1 MIDHKEI
8 EQRIWTTLNKL
19 RSDMSFS
26 SFRSTKLLELIGTS
40 LGQEKLDQILN
51 SKELIRAITNSDG
64 FTPPL
69 YIYNFINEIARLVN
83 PKTHLDPWLTPS
95 SPCNFFDF

>member
-1 MIDHKEI
+1 MTDHKEI

-26 SFRSTKLLELIGTS
+26 GFHSTKLLELIGTTQ
-40 LGQEKLDQILN
+40 GEEKFEQILN
-51 SKELIRAITNSDG
+51 SKELIRSITNSDG

-69 YIYNFINEIARLVN
+69 YIYNFINELSILVN
-83 PKTHLDPWLTPS
+83 SKTHLDPWLTPS
-95 SPCNFFDF
+95 SPWCAVND